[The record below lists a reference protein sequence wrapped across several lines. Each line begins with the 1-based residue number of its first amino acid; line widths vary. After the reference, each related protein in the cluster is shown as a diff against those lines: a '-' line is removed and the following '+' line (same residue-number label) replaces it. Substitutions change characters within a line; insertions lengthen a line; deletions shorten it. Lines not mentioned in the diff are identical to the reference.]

1 MTLGLDERLYL
12 ICGEFQE
19 PCKLYSY
26 DLTGREGF
34 REWGVLAV
42 DRSPYY
48 AKRAYQ
54 FDAMATGADG
64 TIFLGESDRRASLFL
79 FIPGG
84 QTFEGGF
91 NPSNPR

>member
-1 MTLGLDERLYL
+1 ML
-12 ICGEFQE
+12 CGEFE
-19 PCKLYSY
+19 DVCKLISY
-26 DLTGREGF
+26 DTTGAEGF
-34 REWGVLAV
+34 IDWGAMTV

-54 FDAMATGADG
+54 FDAMTTGVDG
-64 TIFLGESDRRASLFL
+64 TIFMGESDRRACLYL

-84 QTFEGGF
+84 RPFEGGF

>member
-1 MTLGLDERLYL
+1 V
-12 ICGEFQE
+12 
-19 PCKLYSY
+19 CKLYSY
-26 DLTGREGF
+26 DLDGQDGF
-34 REWGVLAV
+34 RDWGVLAV

-54 FDAMATGADG
+54 FDAMSTGIDG
-64 TIFLGESDRRASLFL
+64 TIFIGESDRRACLFL

-84 QTFEGGF
+84 EGFPGGF